1 MVGTGLGAKR
11 GVLFKNA
18 TALETSAHIDTVVM
32 DKTGTLT
39 KGAPEVTDVVADG
52 LNEDQLLALAAAV
65 ERESEH
71 PLAQAIARHADE
83 AGVAKVSATAFRNI
97 PGHGAH
103 WDRSRQAEEAEDA
116 ED

>member
-18 TALETSAHIDTVVM
+18 TALETSAHLDT
-32 DKTGTLT
+32 
-39 KGAPEVTDVVADG
+39 VVADG
-52 LNEDQLLALAAAV
+52 LNDQLLALAAAV

>member
-18 TALETSAHIDTVVM
+18 TALETSAHLDTVVM

-39 KGAPEVTDVVADG
+39 KREPEVTDVVADG
-52 LNEDQLLALAAAV
+52 LNDQLLALAAAV